1 MKRPVRYKIRGIDII
16 PYLLI
21 LIIATTF
28 IIFFLASKE
37 LIIIKHPEILAVTG
51 FGLFLLGVLNYFK
64 KIHPPKRIDLSTLSS
79 TNDIKILTVTYKSRI
94 VNQGN
99 NTSFIKFFF
108 SENEIYMYTT
118 NFLKIYEGPF
128 IIKKRANLNMGNY
141 YIESF
146 SEISKYEAEITIK
159 SFGGGST
166 DFSFLMIRLTEID
179 LKLMINKF
187 NNLGYTL
194 DIKL

>member
-16 PYLLI
+16 PYLII
-21 LIIATTF
+21 LITATTYM
-28 IIFFLASKE
+28 IFLLASKE
-37 LIIIKHPEILAVTG
+37 FIIIENHEILAVVSFG
-51 FGLFLLGVLNYFK
+51 FFLLGVLNYFK
-64 KIHPPKRIDLSTLSS
+64 KIHPPKGIDLSTLTS
-79 TNDIKILTVTYKSRI
+79 TDDIKISTVTYKSGI
-94 VNQGN
+94 INKGN
-99 NTSFIKFFF
+99 NISFLKFYF
-108 SENEIYMYTT
+108 SENEVYMYTT

-141 YIESF
+141 YIDSF

-166 DFSFLMIRLTEID
+166 DFSFLMIQLAEKD
-179 LKLMINKF
+179 LELMINKF
-187 NNLGYTL
+187 YDLGYTL